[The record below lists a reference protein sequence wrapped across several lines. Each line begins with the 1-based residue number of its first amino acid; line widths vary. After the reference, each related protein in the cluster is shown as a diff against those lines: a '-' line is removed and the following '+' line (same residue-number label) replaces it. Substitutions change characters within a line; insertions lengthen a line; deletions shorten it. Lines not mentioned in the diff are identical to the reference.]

1 MPQKILLVDDED
13 IIHQSVKRAL
23 EKSPY
28 ELLSAYNGNEAVKK
42 VLQSVPDLVIL
53 DINMPEKDGYA
64 VVREI
69 RGNKQ
74 TKHIPI
80 IMLTGLGEVID
91 KVVGYELGVE
101 DYMTKPFD
109 VEKLRRHAERLLNKE
124 GK

>member
-1 MPQKILLVDDED
+1 MPKKILLVDDED
-13 IIHQSVKRAL
+13 IIHQSIKRAF

-28 ELLSAYNGNEAVKK
+28 EFLSAYNGNEGVEKASQF
-42 VLQSVPDLVIL
+42 LPDLILL

-64 VVREI
+64 VVRAI
-69 RGNKQ
+69 RGNKG

-80 IMLTGLGEVID
+80 IMLTGLGEVVD

-109 VEKLRRHAERLLNKE
+109 VESLRSHVGSFLNK
-124 GK
+124 K